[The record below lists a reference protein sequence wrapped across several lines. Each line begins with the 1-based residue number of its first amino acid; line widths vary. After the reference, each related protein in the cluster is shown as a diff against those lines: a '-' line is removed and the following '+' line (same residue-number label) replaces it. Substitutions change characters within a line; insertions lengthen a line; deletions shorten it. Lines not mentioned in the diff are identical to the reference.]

1 MYGIYIIVPVLILVS
16 QALASTVE
24 THLTTAGPSLLAI
37 RQDHLRHHKNAPL
50 NARGEAR
57 YKRDDGDNL
66 IGYFIED
73 GEIGEYR
80 CQNTDLWLG
89 DTSVPGRRSTYA
101 HCSGRSAIPG
111 DSPPIGTTCSGNT
124 VFWAN
129 MDGRTLAGS
138 SSRYCGKYSCITVTV
153 YDSYDDGSGS
163 RPQYWIDCEENLR
176 PPRNIREFYRTMPEP
191 TAETSAESISS
202 TTELSAAGATDWSL
216 PPSTASEIASGTA
229 SQAPSETASRSTTAA
244 TETPKPTSDNGL
256 GGGAVAGI
264 ALGSFFGGV
273 LFTSTIAVLLMRRQV
288 SMASQSGNGMETV
301 GGSEMELVG
310 HRG

>member
-1 MYGIYIIVPVLILVS
+1 MYGSYIIVPVLILVS
-16 QALASTVE
+16 QSLASTVE
-24 THLTTAGPSLLAI
+24 THLTTAGPSLAAL

-50 NARGEAR
+50 NPRREAR

-73 GEIGEYR
+73 GEISEYR

-111 DSPPIGTTCSGNT
+111 DSPPIGTTCSGNA

-138 SSRYCGKYSCITVTV
+138 SSRGKYSCITVTV

-163 RPQYWIDCEENLR
+163 GPQYWIDCEENLR
-176 PPRNIREFYRTMPEP
+176 PPRNIREFYRTMPEQ
-191 TAETSAESISS
+191 SISS
-202 TTELSAAGATDWSL
+202 TTELNAAGTTDPSF
-216 PPSTASEIASGTA
+216 PPSTAPGIASVNS
-229 SQAPSETASRSTTAA
+229 SQATSETASGSTRAA
-244 TETPKPTSDNGL
+244 TDTTKPSSGKGL
-256 GGGAVAGI
+256 GGGAIAGI

-273 LFTSTIAVLLMRRQV
+273 LLTSSIAVLLMRRQV
-288 SMASQSGNGMETV
+288 SVASQSGNGMETV
-301 GGSEMELVG
+301 GGSQMELVD
-310 HRG
+310 RGGYRG

>member
-1 MYGIYIIVPVLILVS
+1 MFGIYIVVPVLILVS

-24 THLTTAGPSLLAI
+24 THLTTAGTSLSAI
-37 RQDHLRHHKNAPL
+37 RQNHLPHLKNAAL
-50 NARGEAR
+50 KQRGEAR
-57 YKRDDGDNL
+57 YRRDDGDNL

-73 GEIGEYR
+73 GEISDYR

-138 SSRYCGKYSCITVTV
+138 SSRGKYSCITVTV
-153 YDSYDDGSGS
+153 YDSYDGGSGS
-163 RPQYWIDCEENLR
+163 GPQYWIDCEENLR
-176 PPRNIREFYRTMPEP
+176 PPRNIREFYRTMPEQ
-191 TAETSAESISS
+191 SVSS
-202 TTELSAAGATDWSL
+202 TTELSAAGTTDPSF

-229 SQAPSETASRSTTAA
+229 SQATTETASRSTTAV
-244 TETPKPTSDNGL
+244 TETPKPTSGKGL
-256 GGGAVAGI
+256 SGGAVAGI
-264 ALGSFFGGV
+264 ALGSFFGGI
-273 LFTSTIAVLLMRRQV
+273 LLTSTIAVLLMRRQV

-301 GGSEMELVG
+301 GGSQMELVD